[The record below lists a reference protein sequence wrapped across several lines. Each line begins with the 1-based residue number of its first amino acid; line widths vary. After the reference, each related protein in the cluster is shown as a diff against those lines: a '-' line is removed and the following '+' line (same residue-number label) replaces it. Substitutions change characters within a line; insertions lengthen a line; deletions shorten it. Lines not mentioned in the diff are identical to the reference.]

1 MRVSTQQAWQSSL
14 RSISEASVLQNQK
27 RDVISSGNRI
37 TRSSDDPAAADR
49 SAQLRANVDAIAQY
63 ERAGQDAI
71 SFMNAQDRTLQT
83 VLDRLMRVEE
93 LSIALATDT
102 MTAEARNTAS
112 LEVTEIREE
121 LIDIVNSKHRD
132 LSLFGGFQ
140 DVAVTDS
147 GAGVVFSGDIGQVLR
162 RIDHDQIVQVNVDAQ
177 EALGFTAGKSVFAVL
192 DDIVADAGNADV
204 AALGGVRLD
213 ELESIRQSVSAS
225 LGLVGTRT
233 GRVEATI
240 DDLAVT
246 QAGLQESVAD
256 LEDTDLVEA
265 SIELSEANLAYEAAL
280 AASAQIN
287 RVSLL
292 NYL

>member
-1 MRVSTQQAWQSSL
+1 M
-14 RSISEASVLQNQK
+14 IQNQK

-37 TRSSDDPAAADR
+37 NRSSDDPAAADR
-49 SAQLRANVDAIAQY
+49 SAQLRASVDAISQY

-71 SFMNAQDRTLQT
+71 SFMNAQDRALQT
-83 VLDRLMRVEE
+83 MLDRLMRVEE
-93 LSIALATDT
+93 LSIAMATDT
-102 MTAEARNTAS
+102 LTAEARSAAAV
-112 LEVTEIREE
+112 EVNEIHDE
-121 LIDIVNSKHRD
+121 LLDIANSKHRD
-132 LSLFGGFQ
+132 LSLFGGFE
-140 DVAVTDS
+140 DLAV
-147 GAGVVFSGDIGQVLR
+147 VSGDGGLFFAGDTGQVLR
-162 RIDHDQIVQVNVDAQ
+162 RIDHDQIVQVNLDGR

-192 DDIVADAGNADV
+192 EDIIVDAGNADV
-204 AALGGVRLD
+204 ASLGGVRLD
-213 ELESIRQSVSAS
+213 ELETIRQTMSAS

-240 DDLAVT
+240 EDIAVT
-246 QAGLQESVAD
+246 QVGLQASVAD

-280 AASAQIN
+280 AASAQIS

>member
-1 MRVSTQQAWQSSL
+1 MRVSTQQVWQSSL
-14 RSISEASVLQNQK
+14 RSISEASVAQSQK

-37 TRSSDDPAAADR
+37 NRPSDDPAAADR
-49 SAQLRANVDAIAQY
+49 SAQLRASVEAITQY

-83 VLDRLMRVEE
+83 VLDRLTRVEE
-93 LSIALATDT
+93 LSIAMATDT
-102 MTAEARNTAS
+102 LTAEGRAIAAA
-112 LEVTEIREE
+112 EVVEIREE
-121 LIDIVNSKHRD
+121 LLDVVNTKHRD
-132 LSLFGGFQ
+132 TSLFGGFQ
-140 DVAVTDS
+140 DIAVTDT
-147 GAGVVFSGDIGQVLR
+147 GTGVVFSGDVGQVLR
-162 RIDHDQIVQVNVDAQ
+162 RIDNDQIVQVNIDAQ
-177 EALGFTAGKSVFAVL
+177 EALGFNAGRSVFDVL
-192 DDIVADAGNADV
+192 DDIVVDAGNADV
-204 AALGGVRLD
+204 TALGGARLD
-213 ELESIRQSVSAS
+213 ELKMVRETVGAS

-233 GRVEATI
+233 GRVEATME
-240 DDLAVT
+240 DLTVA
-246 QAGLQESVAD
+246 QAGLQVSVAD